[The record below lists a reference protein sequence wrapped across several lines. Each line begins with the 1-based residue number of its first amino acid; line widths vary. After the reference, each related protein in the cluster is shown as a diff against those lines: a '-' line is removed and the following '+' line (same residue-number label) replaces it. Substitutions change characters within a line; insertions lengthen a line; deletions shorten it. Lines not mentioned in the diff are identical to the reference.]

1 MKLLFP
7 VICCIL
13 FSFHSYSQDTLAS
26 AKGQLTDIVR
36 VESVSKE
43 DLYNRAKIWFARNFK
58 SSKDVIQLEDRELG
72 KIIGKGNIPYEASAF
87 WPGTNFSGYFEFMLT
102 IEIKDGRYR
111 YFVEDLKHVS
121 YKNGCS
127 GGNLSQEKPLGSTFL
142 GTAPNKKGWQKIKND
157 GYESVSLLIKSLTE
171 EMNKST
177 PKDDW

>member
-1 MKLLFP
+1 VCQRK
-7 VICCIL
+7 ICTTEL
-13 FSFHSYSQDTLAS
+13 KYGLQETSSRQKMLSNL
-26 AKGQLTDIVR
+26 
-36 VESVSKE
+36 
-43 DLYNRAKIWFARNFK
+43 KIENW
-58 SSKDVIQLEDRELG
+58 G
-72 KIIGKGNIPYEASAF
+72 ASAF